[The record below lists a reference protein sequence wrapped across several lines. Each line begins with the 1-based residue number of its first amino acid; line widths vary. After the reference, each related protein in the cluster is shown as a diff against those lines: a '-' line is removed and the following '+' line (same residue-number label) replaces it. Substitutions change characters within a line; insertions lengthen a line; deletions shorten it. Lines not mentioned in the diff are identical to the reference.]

1 MCFFHPETMPS
12 LSNWVALEKLG
23 FPTRVPMLPNFLTR
37 VRSNISFAEEP
48 RSSMTAQT
56 LGTPLRSCWKGSS
69 SGYFKP
75 FHQAARLDFALGHIE
90 KYPSLEVEF
99 RYPATSTLGAQLA
112 NFRKQTSFSDVLLM
126 KVIFPTTF
134 PSSPPIF
141 RLVQPR
147 LVFSSSSAILVT
159 DGGMLRLAKLSGAA
173 WQSWRPGQ
181 ERFEHDFINLLLDVH
196 EGLSTASIDFSTR
209 PYFLPTTPAMNFGST
224 GRFQT
229 IAPISQFPAV
239 TLEQAIQIF
248 PELAEVQAG
257 CVLLPHE
264 CAMDVYSRVFGATA
278 QMPSAMHVEI
288 KNCATEERVY
298 AGMSETTALQDS
310 AVFLPAWMMRQL
322 FLNDGDEVRIR
333 AVTLPMCSCVH
344 LQPQSQDFYEMAGP
358 DPLLLLQESLAP
370 LPALTAGFSIP
381 IGMALGGAVDCAIRK
396 FAILVARLEDASG
409 DVQAA
414 KLPGHSGILGDTE
427 VRLELLPAPDLPESG
442 HEYKERLQQ
451 EAERRDKVE
460 HMLAIKRARI
470 QETKQKPGKPWKLDL
485 EDETGLELCLK
496 FPNGAQL
503 RRRFPPELNI
513 GDLKR
518 YILSDAECP
527 WKPDWGEA
535 PCLELARMFPR
546 HTFLDEDAILTV
558 GDRSVLLVM
567 EKASG
572 ERRDSEYVVLCPPE
586 VESALG
592 HSGLCN
598 AYTSEMSS
606 FPASPSQAG
615 QLQSRRSWWIRMNL
629 GSQFNVTML
638 EHVGIQTMQTI
649 VPDISRVW

>member
-1 MCFFHPETMPS
+1 
-12 LSNWVALEKLG
+12 
-23 FPTRVPMLPNFLTR
+23 
-37 VRSNISFAEEP
+37 
-48 RSSMTAQT
+48 
-56 LGTPLRSCWKGSS
+56 
-69 SGYFKP
+69 
-75 FHQAARLDFALGHIE
+75 
-90 KYPSLEVEF
+90 
-99 RYPATSTLGAQLA
+99 
-112 NFRKQTSFSDVLLM
+112 M

-615 QLQSRRSWWIRMNL
+615 QLQSRRS
-629 GSQFNVTML
+629 
-638 EHVGIQTMQTI
+638 
-649 VPDISRVW
+649 

>member
-1 MCFFHPETMPS
+1 MC
-12 LSNWVALEKLG
+12 
-23 FPTRVPMLPNFLTR
+23 
-37 VRSNISFAEEP
+37 
-48 RSSMTAQT
+48 
-56 LGTPLRSCWKGSS
+56 
-69 SGYFKP
+69 
-75 FHQAARLDFALGHIE
+75 
-90 KYPSLEVEF
+90 
-99 RYPATSTLGAQLA
+99 
-112 NFRKQTSFSDVLLM
+112 
-126 KVIFPTTF
+126 
-134 PSSPPIF
+134 
-141 RLVQPR
+141 
-147 LVFSSSSAILVT
+147 
-159 DGGMLRLAKLSGAA
+159 
-173 WQSWRPGQ
+173 
-181 ERFEHDFINLLLDVH
+181 H

-229 IAPISQFPAV
+229 IAPVSQFPAV
-239 TLEQAIQIF
+239 TLEQAIQVF

-257 CVLLPHE
+257 CVLLPHQ

-344 LQPQSQDFYEMAGP
+344 LQPQSQDFYEMAGA

-460 HMLAIKRARI
+460 HMLAIKRQRR

-518 YILSDAECP
+518 YILSDAECR
-527 WKPDWGEA
+527 WKPNSSD
-535 PCLELARMFPR
+535 CLELARMFPR
-546 HTFLDEDAILTV
+546 HTFLDEDTILTV

-615 QLQSRRSWWIRMNL
+615 LQSRRGWWIWMNL
-629 GSQFNVTML
+629 GSQFNVGIPTMP
-638 EHVGIQTMQTI
+638 TI
-649 VPDISRVW
+649 VPEISRVWWYMVIFFW